1 MTVFVR
7 SPRQFALVCIGL
19 VLAAF
24 ALSGW
29 YLAAPE
35 SDPVPTR
42 ISEDPSVAPPEIRRT
57 RSSAEAPPS
66 DLVGRPRPVPV
77 PESMPGSLAGTSVPG
92 GWAQVDAAGDLVP
105 TLALRQMFEYYLS
118 ALGEESLEQLV
129 ARIEQTL
136 LALSEPARTQAMDT
150 LGAYLD
156 YKLAISDLDAGYG
169 GRSELEATEMRR
181 RMEEI
186 QALRRTWL
194 DSATADAF
202 FAHDE
207 AIDRFQVEK
216 PRIGQDEA
224 LSDEQRQ
231 RALEEAEQALP
242 EPMRKA
248 RRETRRFANYEQARL
263 DLADDPEALRDWR
276 QKAFGAEAAQ
286 RLEALEQEQANW
298 NRRWQAYSEARA
310 DLLSS
315 GLAGPELQGAIDHLR
330 NQHFSEVERVRAQA
344 LDSIR

>member
-19 VLAAF
+19 ALAAF

-42 ISEDPSVAPPEIRRT
+42 ISEDPSVAPLEIRRT

-216 PRIGQDEA
+216 LRIGQDEA
-224 LSDEQRQ
+224 LSDDQRQ
-231 RALEEAEQALP
+231 RALEEAEQTLP

-248 RRETRRFANYEQARL
+248 RRETRRFADYEQARL